1 MNTDIFVFSCII
13 SMLTNFNFLKV
24 LLGLTLYIQQAKN
37 KKKNFD
43 IVSYRTR
50 KRICFI
56 HTVLLENKLERLY
69 KSLYLCLSVSFQSKL
84 FYIKSTL
91 RWQTGDYWKIA
102 HMMELNAKRTYRNYI
117 VYYRKNSYL
126 SGEILLIH

>member
-1 MNTDIFVFSCII
+1 
-13 SMLTNFNFLKV
+13 MLTNFNFLKV

-84 FYIKSTL
+84 FLYQINFTVADGRL
-91 RWQTGDYWKIA
+91 LENCA
-102 HMMELNAKRTYRNYI
+102 HDGTKR
-117 VYYRKNSYL
+117 KKDL
-126 SGEILLIH
+126 P